1 VTTQEPTAEP
11 LPAIPPVRFALSV
24 AVVIVLVTVA
34 SYVTPTDFAATAVA
48 VVFLAATHVFVL
60 RHEAATIQ
68 AYGLSLGGLFEP
80 ERLQLKKMALSGV
93 RALVIGLLCFAVIA
107 GPFWAAYRAYFKLK
121 RPFSWQAAAPGIDE
135 ILGQLFVIAL
145 PEEAF
150 FRGYVQTQMDRWF
163 PRRFTIASLPIGPS
177 IVLTSLVFAVCH
189 LLTVPNPARLA
200 VFFPSL
206 LFGALRAREGGVGAA
221 VVFHAACNLM
231 TAALARGYGP
241 Y

>member
-1 VTTQEPTAEP
+1 MTTTTETPADP
-11 LPAIPPVRFALSV
+11 LPTIPAWRFALSV
-24 AVVIVLVTVA
+24 LGVIVLVTVA

-48 VVFLAATHVFVL
+48 VVFLAATHLFVL
-60 RHEAATIQ
+60 RHEAATIR

-80 ERLQLKKMALSGV
+80 EKIQPKKMALAAL
-93 RALVIGLLCFAVIA
+93 RALAIGLVCFLVIA
-107 GPFWAAYRAYFKLK
+107 APFWAAYRAYFKLK
-121 RPFSWQAAAPGIDE
+121 KPFSWQAAAPGVDE

-163 PRRFTIASLPIGPS
+163 PSRVSIGPLPIGPS

-206 LFGALRAREGGVGAA
+206 LFGALRAREGGIGSA

-231 TAALARGYGP
+231 TAALARGYHP
-241 Y
+241 